1 MPIGRPLS
9 LTPNTTNRDLSVT
22 ATAGQTVFTVT
33 GGYRIN
39 QIDVF
44 RNGVKLTNI
53 SDFTAVNGST
63 VVLADAATLNDEISF
78 EILDSFNVVSAIVSA
93 ASTQTVFGNLNVA
106 GELYSDSLTIKSLT
120 VPNNTT
126 FSGVS
131 TFTGNANFSGV
142 TTFTGNANFS
152 NVSIAGTLSYDDV
165 VNIDSIGIIT
175 ARKGIQI
182 TNDGGIVVTGVT
194 TTDNIVQ
201 VKSFD
206 GTPGRV
212 DLYCEASNAHYA
224 RIQAP
229 PHSDFAGNI
238 TLTLPSTSGTLLS
251 SSAATVSSDLSI
263 ADKIVHTG
271 DTNTAIRFPAA
282 DTITAET
289 AGTERLRITSSGQTK
304 VTGADDQDN
313 FIVDAAQ
320 TQFVIHQDT
329 TDGEVSLR
337 AQDGSGNNFTKFMTF
352 FTENGSGPEERLRIT
367 SAGQLNLAGNM
378 QFTGANPEL
387 EFNNGGPRFR
397 VPAANTLAI
406 HNGGTLGSTN
416 FEVIRIKSDGKVGI
430 GSTIPNETLTVQG
443 TSGLTGTIKVG
454 EIGINV
460 NNLRDSQTTIDRV
473 PKIQVT
479 GGNGVAASFGLVA
492 YNSNEPGFYSPQL
505 WLAKSNGSVGSNTL
519 VTNNTDLGAIN
530 FAGNDGSKFINAASI
545 RAEVDGTPGSD
556 DMPGRLLFY
565 TTNDGG
571 STPNEAMRIQANRY
585 IFFGGYTD
593 NFPGSGNTNTGMQIE
608 RANDGIT
615 LFVSRNTNTPVYF
628 NRNNNGDIISCRRGG
643 NDVGAVRVDASN
655 TFFDQSSDYRLK
667 ENIVNLTSAISR
679 VKQLEPKR
687 FNYIRT
693 PEVTIDGFLAHEVDT
708 VVPYAVYG
716 EYNGVDGDGN
726 PLYQKLDTGKLIP
739 LLTAA
744 LKESISEIEALEE
757 RVAELEQGGGD
768 EMSQRMDVLEGKI
781 AMLGL

>member
-53 SDFTAVNGST
+53 SDFTAVNGAT

-78 EILDSFNVVSAIVSA
+78 EILDNFNVASAIVSA

-106 GELYSDSLTIKSLT
+106 GELYSDNLTIKSLT

-131 TFTGNANFSGV
+131 
-142 TTFTGNANFS
+142 TFTGNANFS

-304 VTGADDQDN
+304 VIGADDQDN

-337 AQDGSGNNFTKFMTF
+337 AQDGSGNNFAKFMTF
-352 FTENGSGPEERLRIT
+352 FTENGSGPEERLRI
-367 SAGQLNLAGNM
+367 
-378 QFTGANPEL
+378 
-387 EFNNGGPRFR
+387 
-397 VPAANTLAI
+397 
-406 HNGGTLGSTN
+406 
-416 FEVIRIKSDGKVGI
+416 KSDGKVGI
-430 GSTIPNETLTVQG
+430 GTIPNETLTVQG

-454 EIGINV
+454 AIGINV

-479 GGNGVAASFGLVA
+479 GGNGVAASFGLVS

-519 VTNNTDLGAIN
+519 VTDNTDLGAIN
-530 FAGNDGSKFINAASI
+530 FAGNDGSKFLNAASI
-545 RAEVDGTPGSD
+545 RAEVDGTAGSD
-556 DMPGRLLFY
+556 DMPGRLVFY
-565 TTNDGG
+565 TTEDGNQGPTERMRISADGKVQIPDNLFSIEAPTIGNGGYKFSGNNGSHLLSRNIGDNTIVFQVFGG
-571 STPNEAMRIQANRY
+571 SGSFRIKGDGDAQ
-585 IFFGGYTD
+585 
-593 NFPGSGNTNTGMQIE
+593 NTNNAYGQI
-608 RANDGIT
+608 
-615 LFVSRNTNTPVYF
+615 
-628 NRNNNGDIISCRRGG
+628 
-643 NDVGAVRVDASN
+643 
-655 TFFDQSSDYRLK
+655 SDSKLK
-667 ENIVNLTSAISR
+667 ENIVDASSQWDDIKAIQIRNFNFKAETNYPTHTQIGVIAQELETVCPGLVRNDIDEDAEGNDLGSTTKS
-679 VKQLEPKR
+679 VKYSVLYMKAVKSLQEAMTRIETLETK
-687 FNYIRT
+687 
-693 PEVTIDGFLAHEVDT
+693 VA
-708 VVPYAVYG
+708 
-716 EYNGVDGDGN
+716 
-726 PLYQKLDTGKLIP
+726 
-739 LLTAA
+739 
-744 LKESISEIEALEE
+744 ALEE
-757 RVAELEQGGGD
+757 VVAELEQGGGD

>member
-78 EILDSFNVVSAIVSA
+78 EILDNFNVASAIVSA

-106 GELYSDSLTIKSLT
+106 GELYSDNLTVKSLT

-131 TFTGNANFSGV
+131 TFSGNANFSGV

-238 TLTLPSTSGTLLS
+238 TLTLPSTTGTLLS

-271 DTNTAIRFPAA
+271 DTNTAIRFPSA
-282 DTITAET
+282 DTIAAET
-289 AGTERLRITSSGQTK
+289 AGTERLRITSGGLVGIATDNPDQELHVIGQIK
-304 VTGADDQDN
+304 VSDSNYARTEYARNNTNLWSIGLR
-313 FIVDAAQ
+313 
-320 TQFVIHQDT
+320 T
-329 TDGEVSLR
+329 TDDLFFYRES
-337 AQDGSGNNFTKFMTF
+337 GSANVLIPQGNIGIN
-352 FTENGSGPEERLRIT
+352 TETP
-367 SAGQLNLAGNM
+367 GQ
-378 QFTGANPEL
+378 
-387 EFNNGGPRFR
+387 
-397 VPAANTLAI
+397 
-406 HNGGTLGSTN
+406 
-416 FEVIRIKSDGKVGI
+416 
-430 GSTIPNETLTVQG
+430 TLTVLG
-443 TSGLTGTIKVG
+443 TTGITGATKVG
-454 EIGINV
+454 EIGINA
-460 NNLRDSQTTIDRV
+460 NNLRDSQTTTNRT

-479 GGNGVAASFGLVA
+479 GGNGVAASFGLVS

-519 VTNNTDLGAIN
+519 VTDNTDLGAIN
-530 FAGNDGSKFINAASI
+530 FAGNDGSKFLNAASI

-556 DMPGRLLFY
+556 DMPGRLVFY

-571 STPNEAMRIQANRY
+571 STPNEAMRIGQNRF
-585 IFFGGYTD
+585 ISFGGYNAT
-593 NFPGSGNTNTGMQIE
+593 FPGSGNTDTGMQIE
-608 RANDGIT
+608 RASDGIT
-615 LFVSRNTNTPVYF
+615 LFVSRNTNTPMYV
-628 NRNNNGDIISCRRGG
+628 NRNNNGDIINCRRSG

-667 ENIVNLTSAISR
+667 ENIVGLTSAISR

-693 PEVTIDGFLAHEVDT
+693 PGVTIDGFLAHEVDT

-726 PLYQKLDTGKLIP
+726 PVYQKLDTGKLIP

-744 LKESISEIEALEE
+744 LKESISEIESLKARVTVLEALEE

>member
-53 SDFTAVNGST
+53 SDFTAVNGAT

-78 EILDSFNVVSAIVSA
+78 EILDNFNVASAIVSA

-106 GELYSDSLTIKSLT
+106 GELYSDNLTIKSLT

-229 PHSDFAGNI
+229 PHSEFAGNI

-251 SSAATVSSDLSI
+251 SSAATVTSDLSI

-416 FEVIRIKSDGKVGI
+416 NEVLRIDSSRRMVI
-430 GSTIPNETLTVQG
+430 GG
-443 TSGLTGTIKVG
+443 TSVTHLLDVRGESNSATEFKAMSSENGVLARTRCGFSAGEDNSSGSGLECILYGSNINSNWVPFSLFIYANSTATNGSNHSAAWFFYRCRVFGNSGFNVTQVDSGGDTGDITIAINDDGNVG
-454 EIGINV
+454 TSLGLSSDNEARQFEI
-460 NNLRDSQTTIDRV
+460 RMSR
-473 PKIQVT
+473 T
-479 GGNGVAASFGLVA
+479 GGQRTVVSA
-492 YNSNEPGFYSPQL
+492 
-505 WLAKSNGSVGSNTL
+505 
-519 VTNNTDLGAIN
+519 
-530 FAGNDGSKFINAASI
+530 
-545 RAEVDGTPGSD
+545 
-556 DMPGRLLFY
+556 
-565 TTNDGG
+565 
-571 STPNEAMRIQANRY
+571 
-585 IFFGGYTD
+585 
-593 NFPGSGNTNTGMQIE
+593 
-608 RANDGIT
+608 
-615 LFVSRNTNTPVYF
+615 FVSAYPGIARF
-628 NRNNNGDIISCRRGG
+628 RR
-643 NDVGAVRVDASN
+643 
-655 TFFDQSSDYRLK
+655 Q
-667 ENIVNLTSAISR
+667 
-679 VKQLEPKR
+679 P
-687 FNYIRT
+687 
-693 PEVTIDGFLAHEVDT
+693 
-708 VVPYAVYG
+708 
-716 EYNGVDGDGN
+716 
-726 PLYQKLDTGKLIP
+726 
-739 LLTAA
+739 
-744 LKESISEIEALEE
+744 
-757 RVAELEQGGGD
+757 
-768 EMSQRMDVLEGKI
+768 
-781 AMLGL
+781 